1 MQQQLSLRKWAIDNK
16 IWEPDSWKTF
26 LEKDLV
32 PFYRQAFILNEL
44 YNFLKSDKICG
55 KNSLKD
61 IEDEVLR
68 NKVRVAIYGGA
79 ENPDTSFAKF
89 MYDYF
94 GLCAEN
100 ASTFKESIE
109 LYENW
114 GDSVKV
120 SVHDKSWI
128 KYIPIENLVSKLFWI
143 IDKVCSKI
151 GIRLSEVGIQESSP
165 YHPLE
170 IIEPNTLLPQAGEK
184 PEKLISLINEF
195 KQKAVEL
202 SVGVNPFTTFVHYS
216 RAIPLLALKEFLG
229 CDVDKVIELANF
241 LELKA
246 YSMID
251 GKEVELST
259 KSPDKVFLVYQYPR
273 CAYSLCYNVLKLQED
288 FLVRIEPSIEKLH
301 DNFIKEAIS
310 QIHVTFE
317 PWKDYE
323 SIFTTLIEI
332 LKDTNYCKLLL
343 ENGKIKSILPGS
355 GRAARPLF
363 NKVWLRNFLIR
374 IYPVISVG
382 IIDLDTNS
390 NIGLVFRSLAKEW
403 IDKVI
408 KNEGKT

>member
-1 MQQQLSLRKWAIDNK
+1 MQQRLSLREWARNNK
-16 IWEPDSWKTF
+16 IWEPTSWRTF
-26 LEKDLV
+26 VEKDLV
-32 PFYRQAFILNEL
+32 PFYRQAFILNEF
-44 YNFLKSDKICG
+44 YNFLKSEKVCG

-68 NKVRVAIYGGA
+68 NKIRVAIYGGA
-79 ENPDTSFAKF
+79 ENPATSFANF
-89 MYDYF
+89 MYYYF

-100 ASTFKESIE
+100 ASSFEESIK
-109 LYENW
+109 LYESW
-114 GDSVKV
+114 GDSIKISVRDNPWV
-120 SVHDKSWI
+120 SSIRITDLLYTLRS
-128 KYIPIENLVSKLFWI
+128 I
-143 IDKVCSKI
+143 IDKICSKI
-151 GIRLSEVGIQESSP
+151 GIKLSGMGIDEKS

-170 IIEPNTLLPQAGEK
+170 IIEPDALLPQAGEK

-202 SVGVNPFTTFVHYS
+202 SIGVNPFTTFVYYS

-229 CDVDKVIELANF
+229 CDIDKVIELANF

-259 KSPDKVFLVYQYPR
+259 KSPDKVFLVYRYPR
-273 CAYSLCYNVLKLQED
+273 CAYSLCYNILKLQN
-288 FLVRIEPSIEKLH
+288 FLVSIHPDIEELRN
-301 DNFIKEAIS
+301 NFIKEAIS
-310 QIHVTFE
+310 QIHIIFE

-323 SIFTTLIEI
+323 PIFTTLSEI
-332 LKDTNYCKLLL
+332 LKYTSYCELLL
-343 ENGKIKSILPGS
+343 KDGKIESISPGR
-355 GRAARPLF
+355 GWAARPLS

-382 IIDLDTNS
+382 IIDLDTLYS
-390 NIGLVFRSLAKEW
+390 NIELVFSPLAKEW

>member
-1 MQQQLSLRKWAIDNK
+1 MQQQLSLRKWAIDYK
-16 IWEPDSWKTF
+16 IWEPYSWKTF

-32 PFYRQAFILNEL
+32 PFYKQAFILNEF
-44 YNFLKSDKICG
+44 YNFLKSEKVCG

-61 IEDEVLR
+61 IEDEVLK

-100 ASTFKESIE
+100 ASTFQESKE

-114 GDSVKV
+114 GDNIKV
-120 SVHDKSWI
+120 SVHHKSW
-128 KYIPIENLVSKLFWI
+128 VSSIRITDLLHKLRRI
-143 IDKVCSKI
+143 IDKICSKI
-151 GIRLSEVGIQESSP
+151 GIKLSEMGIDEKS
-165 YHPLE
+165 YRPLE
-170 IIEPNTLLPQAGEK
+170 IIEADALLPQAGEK

-202 SVGVNPFTTFVHYS
+202 SIGVNPFTTFVHYS
-216 RAIPLLALKEFLG
+216 RAIPLLALKEFLE
-229 CDVDKVIELANF
+229 CDIDKVIELANF

-259 KSPDKVFLVYQYPR
+259 KSTDKVFLVYQYPG
-273 CAYSLCYNVLKLQED
+273 CANSLCHNVLELQD
-288 FLVRIEPSIEKLH
+288 FLVSIEPVIEELRN
-301 DNFIKEAIS
+301 NFIKEAIS
-310 QIHVTFE
+310 QIHITFE

-323 SIFTTLIEI
+323 PIFTTLSEI
-332 LKDTNYCKLLL
+332 LKYTNYYELLL
-343 ENGKIKSILPGS
+343 KDGKIESILPGAR
-355 GRAARPLF
+355 GWAARPLS

-374 IYPVISVG
+374 IYPIISVG
-382 IIDLDTNS
+382 IIDLAIYS
-390 NIGLVFRSLAKEW
+390 NIELVFRPLAKEW